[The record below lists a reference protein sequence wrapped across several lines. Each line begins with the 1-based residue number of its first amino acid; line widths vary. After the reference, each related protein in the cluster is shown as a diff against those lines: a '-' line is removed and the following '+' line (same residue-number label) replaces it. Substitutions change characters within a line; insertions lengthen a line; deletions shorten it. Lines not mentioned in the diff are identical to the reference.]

1 MASSPLHFPAARED
15 PVTCKSKKTQ
25 QMTVDFKPFL
35 PCFRICLSLFFF
47 RSASLLVSSSSLFQV
62 VAKPRGNN
70 HAWAA
75 GSLVR
80 AAMLVLAVKT
90 GCGRWS
96 CGGDGNRCW
105 GKISGNGG
113 CGNVAGCCGERDGR
127 GSKKIQSKG
136 ERRLLRVVLCW
147 GEVIGEEEERRLGFY
162 ERGPAAGLWGLLS
175 GLVGLWGWF
184 WWGKEMAGSVGME
197 RLQEMG
203 EGAAVFGWG
212 RRKWPGGMADDG
224 CRPRKRKGWCS
235 VVWEKRGGR
244 GGVLWWVAGGDGW
257 RRRNPRGPS
266 WGVAAAWRR
275 DWFRVSFFF
284 YSPN

>member
-90 GCGRWS
+90 GCGR
-96 CGGDGNRCW
+96 
-105 GKISGNGG
+105 
-113 CGNVAGCCGERDGR
+113 
-127 GSKKIQSKG
+127 
-136 ERRLLRVVLCW
+136 
-147 GEVIGEEEERRLGFY
+147 
-162 ERGPAAGLWGLLS
+162 
-175 GLVGLWGWF
+175 
-184 WWGKEMAGSVGME
+184 
-197 RLQEMG
+197 
-203 EGAAVFGWG
+203 
-212 RRKWPGGMADDG
+212 
-224 CRPRKRKGWCS
+224 
-235 VVWEKRGGR
+235 
-244 GGVLWWVAGGDGW
+244 
-257 RRRNPRGPS
+257 
-266 WGVAAAWRR
+266 
-275 DWFRVSFFF
+275 
-284 YSPN
+284 